1 MPAWTVADSRKLYNL
16 AHWSAGFFDID
27 EAGFLRVL
35 PEGSPGARGVRLSDV
50 VAALGEQGLALPC
63 LLRFPQIL
71 AQRVQSLQS
80 AFAAAM
86 AAWNYPAPYTA
97 VYPIKVNQHR
107 RVVESIL
114 QAGDGGVGLEAG
126 SKPELLTVLALSPE
140 KATIVCNGYKDAEYI
155 RLALMGER
163 LGRRVFLVVEKSSE
177 LPLILGI
184 ARELQVQPRIGV
196 RARLA
201 SAGAGKWQNTGGEKS
216 KFGLSS
222 HEILQLLEDLRAAD
236 ALQNLQLLHF
246 HLGSQIPN
254 IQHIQGGMREC
265 ARLYQELR
273 HQGAD
278 IRVVD
283 VGGGLGVDYEG
294 THSRAYCSVNYRV
307 SDYAQSVV
315 GILAELCQREH
326 LPYPEIVSESGRAL
340 TAHHAVLISNIIDVE
355 RAPGEQ
361 RPVLEGSSPAL
372 SAWQRLLDRLP
383 GASATE
389 AMEIYQEAVFLLA
402 ENQEAFRLGL
412 LRLPERALAENSY
425 AHLMWRVR
433 ALLDPAKRAHREI
446 LDELEEKLVDKYFVN
461 FSLFQSLPDVW
472 AIDQVFPI
480 LPIHRL
486 DKEPTRRGRLEDI
499 TCDSDGRI
507 DNYVFADGVGPTL
520 PLHPWTR
527 GEEYHI
533 GFFLVG
539 AYQEILGD
547 MHNLFGDTDAVNV
560 LCTDDGGFQLQE
572 PVPGDTVE
580 EVLAYVQFS
589 AESLAQGFGRQ
600 IAASTNLSADEA
612 RDFLR
617 HYAEGLKGYT
627 YLE

>member
-1 MPAWTVADSRKLYNL
+1 MPSWTVADSRKLYNL
-16 AHWSAGFFDID
+16 PHWSAGYFDID
-27 EAGFLRVL
+27 ESGFLRVF
-35 PEGSPGARGVRLSDV
+35 PHGSPGSEGVRLSEV
-50 VAALGEQGLALPC
+50 VAALGEQGLTLPC

-71 AQRVQSLQS
+71 AQRVHSLRA
-80 AFAAAM
+80 AFGAAM
-86 AAWNYPAPYTA
+86 ENWDYPAAYTP

-114 QAGDGGVGLEAG
+114 QAGDGSVGLEAG

-177 LPLILGI
+177 LPLILQI
-184 ARELQVQPRIGV
+184 ARELRVQPRIGV

-222 HEILQLLEDLRAAD
+222 HEILQLLEELRRAG

-273 HQGAD
+273 GQGAD

-294 THSRAYCSVNYRV
+294 THSRAYCSANYRV
-307 SDYAQSVV
+307 ADYAQTVV
-315 GILAELCQREH
+315 GILAELCQREQ

-355 RAPGEQ
+355 PAPGEH
-361 RPVLEGSSPAL
+361 PPADSTTSL
-372 SAWQRLLDRLP
+372 SVPAWQRLLDRLR

-412 LRLPERALAENSY
+412 LKLPERAQAENSY

-433 ALLDPAKRAHREI
+433 TLLDPAKRAHREI

-486 DKEPTRRGRLEDI
+486 DSEPTRRGRLEDI

-507 DNYVFADGVGPTL
+507 DSYVFADGVGPTL

-527 GEEYHI
+527 GEAYHL

-560 LCTDDGGFQLQE
+560 VCTDDGGFQLQE

-589 AESLAQGFGRQ
+589 AQSLAQGFGEQ
-600 IAASTNLSADEA
+600 LAARADLSPDEA

-617 HYAEGLKGYT
+617 QYEEGLKGYT